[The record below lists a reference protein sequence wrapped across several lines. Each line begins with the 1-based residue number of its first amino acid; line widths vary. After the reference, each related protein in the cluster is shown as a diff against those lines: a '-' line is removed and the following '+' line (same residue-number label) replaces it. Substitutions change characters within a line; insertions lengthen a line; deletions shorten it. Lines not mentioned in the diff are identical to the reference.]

1 MAKMGLIGHCPFCTR
16 EWAVEVP
23 EDGYFKWKFEGML
36 IQDAMPDLSPET
48 RECLISG
55 LCEECQKKFFKEF

>member
-1 MAKMGLIGHCPFCTR
+1 MAKMGLIGHCPFCDS
-16 EWAVEVP
+16 EWAVEVS
-23 EDGYFKWKFEGML
+23 EDGYFKWQFEGML
-36 IQDAMPDLSPET
+36 IQEAMPDLSPET